1 MSMLTRFKG
10 KKLGVDIWPGGG
22 VIKPE
27 SWSQLGGTYGTS
39 GVDYILFQ
47 KSMLFF
53 ILHNVVDFFK
63 KCTQF
68 VFTLRIIEG

>member
-27 SWSQLGGTYGTS
+27 SWSQLGGTYGIGT
-39 GVDYILFQ
+39 I
-47 KSMLFF
+47 KSL
-53 ILHNVVDFFK
+53 VVYSESIGLQG
-63 KCTQF
+63 TEE
-68 VFTLRIIEG
+68 VA